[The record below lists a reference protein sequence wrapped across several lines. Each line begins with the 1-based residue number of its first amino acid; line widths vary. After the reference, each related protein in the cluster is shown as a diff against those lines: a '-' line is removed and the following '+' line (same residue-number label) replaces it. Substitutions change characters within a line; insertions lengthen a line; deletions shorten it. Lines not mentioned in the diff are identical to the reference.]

1 MKRLSIKHILVTLL
15 AMVGMIPPVVANNLP
30 SITSLEREPVVYS
43 PQVASM
49 IRYDHTRVNQ
59 NTGCINQRISLVNF
73 LDKDFDFP
81 ISISYTSQGFRPQ
94 VADNYVGR
102 DWMLDVGGIIYRKVN
117 GMPDDLK
124 GYKTLPGVH
133 NTYTGFLAML
143 GTNYFNMDTMKKDVY
158 QNPYKYAYRPEST
171 MATLPVIPPT
181 ENKGNIESCP
191 DVFYFSFG
199 KHSGK
204 FMINYDGS
212 ISVIGY
218 NGGKYQ
224 VDLSGMKLLDSTS
237 SQNTYIRILTDDGYV
252 YTFGGDG
259 YASLE
264 YTALAWKGGSISN
277 PDSEIMHNEITA
289 FHLTQIKAPNGRKYP
304 LPGYWSNLSSI
315 SNQTD

>member
-1 MKRLSIKHILVTLL
+1 
-15 AMVGMIPPVVANNLP
+15 
-30 SITSLEREPVVYS
+30 
-43 PQVASM
+43 
-49 IRYDHTRVNQ
+49 
-59 NTGCINQRISLVNF
+59 
-73 LDKDFDFP
+73 
-81 ISISYTSQGFRPQ
+81 
-94 VADNYVGR
+94 
-102 DWMLDVGGIIYRKVN
+102 MLDVGGIIYRKVN

-259 YASLE
+259 YAYLE
-264 YTALAWKGGSISN
+264 YTALAWNGGSISN
-277 PDSEIMHNEITA
+277 PDS
-289 FHLTQIKAPNGRKYP
+289 
-304 LPGYWSNLSSI
+304 
-315 SNQTD
+315 

>member
-1 MKRLSIKHILVTLL
+1 
-15 AMVGMIPPVVANNLP
+15 
-30 SITSLEREPVVYS
+30 
-43 PQVASM
+43 
-49 IRYDHTRVNQ
+49 
-59 NTGCINQRISLVNF
+59 
-73 LDKDFDFP
+73 
-81 ISISYTSQGFRPQ
+81 
-94 VADNYVGR
+94 
-102 DWMLDVGGIIYRKVN
+102 MLDVGGIIYRKVN

-224 VDLSGMKLLDSTS
+224 VDFKWHEVARFYFLS
-237 SQNTYIRILTDDGYV
+237 
-252 YTFGGDG
+252 
-259 YASLE
+259 
-264 YTALAWKGGSISN
+264 
-277 PDSEIMHNEITA
+277 
-289 FHLTQIKAPNGRKYP
+289 KY
-304 LPGYWSNLSSI
+304 LYSYSYR
-315 SNQTD
+315 